1 MYLVKLTPYFIE
13 RRKYVFG
20 VNNLFFVS
28 LATVNLTLLGY
39 LFSSIGFDGYNNN
52 DYDDDDDDD
61 DDDGN
66 IVEVLVLKRYCNR
79 KKWFLRNNE
88 RGFESKENCF
98 EREFKLYMHR

>member
-20 VNNLFFVS
+20 VNYLFFVS
-28 LATVNLTLLGY
+28 FATLILTLLGY

-52 DYDDDDDDD
+52 DDDDGDDDDG
-61 DDDGN
+61 GN

-79 KKWFLRNNE
+79 KKWFLRNNG
-88 RGFESKENCF
+88 RSFESKENCF
-98 EREFKLYMHR
+98 EGEFKLYMHR